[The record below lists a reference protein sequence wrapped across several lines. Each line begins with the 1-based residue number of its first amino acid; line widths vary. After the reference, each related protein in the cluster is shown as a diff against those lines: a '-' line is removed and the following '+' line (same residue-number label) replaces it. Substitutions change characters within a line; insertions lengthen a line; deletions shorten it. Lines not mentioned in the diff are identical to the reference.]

1 MNKREE
7 IHNKIAQCIKNITMG
22 KINKINNFDKIEEDL
37 GIDSMGITEMLFTLE
52 DLFKIEISDDDL
64 SGIKIVDDIIDLII
78 TKYDMAEKMNPV
90 M

>member
-7 IHNKIAQCIKNITMG
+7 IHNKIAQCIKDITMG

>member
-7 IHNKIAQCIKNITMG
+7 IHNKIAQCIKDITMG

-37 GIDSMGITEMLFTLE
+37 GIDSMGITEMILALE
-52 DLFKIEISDDDL
+52 ELFKIEISDDDWP
-64 SGIKIVDDIIDLII
+64 GIKIVDDIIDLII

>member
-7 IHNKIAQCIKNITMG
+7 IHNKIAQCIKDITMG

-37 GIDSMGITEMLFTLE
+37 GIDSMGITEMILTLE
-52 DLFKIEISDDDL
+52 ELFKIEISDDDWP
-64 SGIKIVDDIIDLII
+64 GIKIVDDLIDLII